1 MAASARSSMRT
12 DRLARRRARPDGPRV
27 LRETARNS
35 LCGPSARAV
44 RGQLDADGPP
54 VGMDMGVCSHIRSGI
69 RAAAGQPSLTPPNR
83 PPSAGR
89 HRPPSRS
96 LPPSPGRRRF
106 RRVALRPPFPRP
118 AAALPHA
125 AAALPRPAA
134 ALPRPAANPPHQPA
148 GPATALPCCDP
159 PTVPALGYPARAAAP
174 SESLTTGMAVIRVG
188 VRARLT
194 GTRPT
199 APGLRPGP

>member
-1 MAASARSSMRT
+1 MAASARNSMRT
-12 DRLARRRARPDGPRV
+12 DRPWARESERAEGE
-27 LRETARNS
+27 REGERE
-35 LCGPSARAV
+35 RKKE
-44 RGQLDADGPP
+44 REKDGPP
-54 VGMDMGVCSHIRSGI
+54 VGMDVGLYSQERV
-69 RAAAGQPSLTPPNR
+69 AAGQPSLTLPSR

-89 HRPPSRS
+89 RRPPSTS
-96 LPPSPGRRRF
+96 LRPPSPGRRRF

-188 VRARLT
+188 VRARLS
-194 GTRPT
+194 GTRTT
-199 APGLRPGP
+199 APGLLPARA